1 MRRRPK
7 DPLPHLPPVIEV
19 DSAGFTRR
27 EVAEMFGGIDPSII
41 SKDCIAIG
49 ITPYEPLFKKDIWR
63 LYVLACYK
71 RLYPYASRNSFVRLC
86 KDKGDAA
93 ALALVHIAGGS
104 REDCDDLIDRFI
116 AKKQTK
122 PLLV

>member
-1 MRRRPK
+1 
-7 DPLPHLPPVIEV
+7 LPPVSSLDIE
-19 DSAGFTRR
+19 SFNTFTRR
-27 EVAEMFGGIDPSII
+27 EIAEMFGNIEPSII
-41 SKDCIAIG
+41 RKHCMALG
-49 ITPYEPLFKKDIWR
+49 ITRYEKVPREDIWR

-71 RLYPYASRNSFVRLC
+71 RLCPYASRNSFVRLC
-86 KDKGDAA
+86 KDKGDEA
-93 ALALVHIAGGS
+93 ALAIVHIAGGS